1 MSDMKELD
9 KNIKKNIKSSCKSSE
24 ISASIQIM
32 VKDPQDPRNYPV
44 LTEKNESPKN

>member
-9 KNIKKNIKSSCKSSE
+9 KKYLKNLKSSCKNSE

-32 VKDPQDPRNYPV
+32 VKDPQWI
-44 LTEKNESPKN
+44 LGITLC